1 MASFSNEKSNQIV
14 LNPIL
19 ETMLKPSN
27 SLLQI
32 QEILVTLKATRL
44 RAHLI
49 HSY

>member
-1 MASFSNEKSNQIV
+1 MASFSNKKSNQIV
-14 LNPIL
+14 LNHIL
-19 ETMLKPSN
+19 ETMLKTSY

-32 QEILVTLKATRL
+32 QKILITLKATRL